1 MGSYPLIGHRF
12 GLVRTLGEQ
21 VVELFNCVGD
31 VFDGDADVF
40 ESRHGGE
47 KEVNLGHEKIVGRG
61 PMSTNTRTSDR
72 SSAAAARKRAMAASL
87 GVSFLMLVGKVGAA
101 VLTGSTAI
109 LSDAAESVIHLFAT
123 GFAGFSLWYAATPP
137 DPDHPY
143 GHGKISYFASA
154 VEGTLIL
161 IAACIIGWAAVR
173 DLLVGTTLQQIDVG
187 LYLLGGLTVV
197 NLALGQ
203 YLVRVGR
210 RTNSLVLISNGQHVM
225 TDMWTSFGVIA
236 GVGLVGLTGIQW
248 LDPAVALLV
257 AANIL
262 WTAKDLLRR
271 SVYGLLDEADRD
283 ATQALLDELDATK
296 ADGVIAEFHQVRHRR
311 AGDQVWVEYH
321 LMFPGDM
328 SIREAHARSHDVE
341 DRVDALFPDDTVH
354 VTAHL
359 EPRRHDEAHPEG
371 HREPADPLR
380 QVFYE

>member
-1 MGSYPLIGHRF
+1 MPTDESTSHR
-12 GLVRTLGEQ
+12 VT
-21 VVELFNCVGD
+21 
-31 VFDGDADVF
+31 
-40 ESRHGGE
+40 
-47 KEVNLGHEKIVGRG
+47 
-61 PMSTNTRTSDR
+61 DR
-72 SSAAAARKRAMAASL
+72 AQKRAMTASL
-87 GVSFLMLVGKVGAA
+87 LVSFLMLAGKVGAA
-101 VLTGSTAI
+101 YLTGSAAI

-143 GHGKISYFASA
+143 GHAKISYFASA

-161 IAACIIGWAAVR
+161 IAALIIGWTAVH
-173 DLLVGTTLQQIDVG
+173 DLMTGVTLHQIDVG
-187 LYLLGGLTVV
+187 LYLLGGLTIV

-210 RTNSLVLISNGQHVM
+210 RTNSLVLVSNGQHVM

-236 GVGLVGLTGIQW
+236 GVGLVGLTGVTW
-248 LDPAVALLV
+248 LDPVVALLV

-262 WTAKDLLRR
+262 WTAKRLLRR

-283 ATQALLDELDATK
+283 ATQALLDALDVAEEE
-296 ADGVIAEFHQVRHRR
+296 GVIAGFHQVRHRR

-321 LMFPGDM
+321 LMFFGDM
-328 SIREAHARSHDVE
+328 SIQEAHARSHQVE
-341 DRVDALFPDDTVH
+341 DRIDALFPDDTVH

-359 EPRRHDEAHPEG
+359 EPRRHDEAHPDG

-380 QVFYE
+380 YVAAPPERDPRR